1 MYTQVH
7 AESAEVEG
15 ICYESIVEDIFYG
28 ITNTLAFFV
37 ISLKAK
43 LKNNNL
49 PVKTWEIFYQIT
61 AI

>member
-7 AESAEVEG
+7 AESAGIEG
-15 ICYESIVEDIFYG
+15 IFYEGIVEDIFYG

>member
-7 AESAEVEG
+7 AESAGVEG
-15 ICYESIVEDIFYG
+15 IFYEGIVEDIFYG

>member
-7 AESAEVEG
+7 AESAGVEG
-15 ICYESIVEDIFYG
+15 IFYEGIVEDMFYD
-28 ITNTLAFFV
+28 ITNMLAFFV